1 MYVFF
6 LFFSFFQFAGSTRY
20 FILVEAVDGESEVY
34 LRVRRC
40 ATGGLGW
47 TREKRESSVWNL
59 GESLMRG

>member
-1 MYVFF
+1 MFVFF
-6 LFFSFFQFAGSTRY
+6 HVRAARRY
-20 FILVEAVDGESEVY
+20 FILLEAVDGESEVY

-59 GESLMRG
+59 EASDDAD

>member
-47 TREKRESSVWNL
+47 RNFRFEFRICSAS
-59 GESLMRG
+59 